1 MSANAAKR
9 QACDIHHCV
18 LMTNP
23 VHLLVTPRQQQ
34 DVYKLVLSCYR
45 YIELNPVRTAIVKD
59 PMDYRW
65 SSYPR
70 NAWGRLDLWVTEQ
83 REYTALGADRGGL
96 SGIVHGGHGCGTAR

>member
-1 MSANAAKR
+1 VV
-9 QACDIHHCV
+9 C
-18 LMTNP
+18 P
-23 VHLLVTPRQQQ
+23 LLSLVP
-34 DVYKLVLSCYR
+34 VLSCYR

-83 REYTALGADRGGL
+83 REYTALGADRSSRAAAYREL
-96 SGIVHGGHGCGTAR
+96 FTVDMDAELLDEIRRN